1 MNEKSPKPNTQKKP
15 VYKKWWFWVII
26 VVILLAIFSA
36 GGSSNEATKVGESSD
51 TSTSTEQS
59 TSTNIEDQTFAV
71 GDVISYDNV
80 EITVVSVERNYDTGN
95 QFITP
100 EEGKEYIR
108 VSVKIENKTDDKIS
122 YNSYD
127 WEVQDSD
134 GDIQNVALYTQ
145 DGALDSGEL
154 AAGGKKTGDLFFEV
168 PKDDNGLVLHYEVS
182 FCSDKTI
189 KIKL

>member
-1 MNEKSPKPNTQKKP
+1 MNEKKPKPDVQKKP
-15 VYKKWWFWVII
+15 VYKKWWFWLII
-26 VVILLAIFSA
+26 VIVLLTIFSA
-36 GGSSNEATKVGESSD
+36 GGSNNEATKVGENSN
-51 TSTSTEQS
+51 TSTSTDQS
-59 TSTNIEDQTFAV
+59 ASTNIEDQTFAV

-80 EITVVSVERNYDTGN
+80 EITVVSVERNYNTGN

-127 WEVQDSD
+127 WEIQDSD

-145 DGALDSGEL
+145 DGALSSGEL

-168 PKDDNGLVLHYEVS
+168 PKDDDGLILHYEVS
-182 FCSDKTI
+182 FWSNKTI